1 MAKNI
6 LVFGGTGFVGKNIF
20 AADNYIYDSN
30 VNYYF
35 ISSKNTL
42 PFDSPN
48 LFLLKYNCFDEQQ
61 LNYIF
66 RNYTFDEVWHF
77 LSSTVPS
84 TSQNLLEFSIQNDL
98 LYLIKLLDHM
108 NNNNV
113 RKIVFL
119 SSGGTVYSGNSV
131 INSQEDLITT
141 PTNPYGILKTTM
153 EHFIKYYHQHFGLNY
168 SIIRIS
174 NLFGPYHYNE
184 NNGIINVSI
193 RKALNGDILN
203 IVGNGSITKDFLFV
217 SDFAKI
223 YWSIISSKDTINS
236 IINVGSGFLFSINDI
251 LSILKKK
258 LPQLSVNYI
267 LTKKIDNSFSDFS
280 INKLKGII
288 QLNLTNFETALDK
301 TIHWEYQ
308 NIKNKAV

>member
-20 AADNYIYDSN
+20 APDNYLYDSN

-35 ISSKNTL
+35 ISGKNTL

-66 RNYTFDEVWHF
+66 NNYTFDEVWHF

-84 TSQNLLEFSIQNDL
+84 TSQNLLESSIQNDL

-141 PTNPYGILKTTM
+141 PTSPYGILKTTM

-236 IINVGSGFLFSINDI
+236 IINVGSGSLFSINDI

-258 LPQLSVNYI
+258 LPQLSLNYI
-267 LTKKIDNSFSDFS
+267 NTQKIDNSFSDFS

-288 QLNLTNFETALDK
+288 QLNLTNFETAIDK

-308 NIKNKAV
+308 NIKIKAV